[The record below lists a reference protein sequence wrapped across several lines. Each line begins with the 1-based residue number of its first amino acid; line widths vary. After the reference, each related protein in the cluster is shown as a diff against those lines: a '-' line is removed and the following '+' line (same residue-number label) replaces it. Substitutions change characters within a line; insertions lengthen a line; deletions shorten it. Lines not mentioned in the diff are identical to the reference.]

1 MSPLSSAECFAHIYM
16 GETTAVY
23 WQDFSQTCPNQPFFL
38 SLPSLF
44 RFVTASFF
52 IGSVRFH
59 TLQHIR
65 MNGKGAYAHLRQE
78 SGPLFP
84 VLWRNLL

>member
-23 WQDFSQTCPNQPFFL
+23 WQGFSQTCPNQPFFL

-44 RFVTASFF
+44 S
-52 IGSVRFH
+52 
-59 TLQHIR
+59 TL
-65 MNGKGAYAHLRQE
+65 
-78 SGPLFP
+78 
-84 VLWRNLL
+84 LLLHFS